1 MQVTL
6 DREGLMK
13 VTHMLRMR
21 GDEMPH
27 RTQVLPSAL
36 ADSQRTAAASNM
48 CVIQFVVVPEH
59 ELNED

>member
-1 MQVTL
+1 MQVSL
-6 DREGLMK
+6 DKEGLMK

-48 CVIQFVVVPEH
+48 CVIQFVIVPEQ
-59 ELNED
+59 ELNEE